1 MDKRDKLKIIHT
13 HIHAYVFQI
22 SSLLWRRV
30 FYLCVQTLHWATSLI
45 FLIWI
50 LSLLRV
56 GRLDCMASDVAP
68 LYWIGL
74 RGFYSECLSLG
85 SSRVLRNQGQL
96 V

>member
-1 MDKRDKLKIIHT
+1 MEKSVLP
-13 HIHAYVFQI
+13 
-22 SSLLWRRV
+22 
-30 FYLCVQTLHWATSLI
+30 LCSDTALGTSLI

-56 GRLDCMASDVAP
+56 GRLDCMASDVVP